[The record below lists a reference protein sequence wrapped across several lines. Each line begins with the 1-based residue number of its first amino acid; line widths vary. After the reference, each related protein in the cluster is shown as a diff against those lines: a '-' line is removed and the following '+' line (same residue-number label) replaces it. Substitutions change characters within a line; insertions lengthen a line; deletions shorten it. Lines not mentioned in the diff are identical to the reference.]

1 MLKAVAFDEF
11 SLVCPYIQNRARL
24 KMLDINERKN
34 AGAVFVFHAL

>member
-1 MLKAVAFDEF
+1 MEDITVN
-11 SLVCPYIQNRARL
+11 IQNRARL